1 MAQESRM
8 RDLDQS
14 QGSSVD
20 RPRRGWL
27 ARNWIWLVPTTLVG
41 LGLFWC
47 GACLG
52 IYAAVFGVLKSS
64 APYQMA
70 LDRVQNEP
78 RLIRRLGEPIEDA
91 GWFPTGEVNA
101 EDDRG
106 DARLD
111 LDVAGPKG
119 KAHVHAEARRITGHW
134 GLTRVEVIAEG
145 GQRIVLDVSR
155 DEEAGGEAPLFR
167 PEAGHLPPP

>member
-1 MAQESRM
+1 M

-14 QGSSVD
+14 EGSSVD

-41 LGLFWC
+41 LGLFC
-47 GACLG
+47 SGACVG

-70 LDRVQNEP
+70 LERVQSEP
-78 RLIRRLGEPIEDA
+78 QLIRRLGEPIEGV
-91 GWFPTGEVNA
+91 GWFPSGEVND
-101 EDDRG
+101 ENDRG

-119 KAHVHAEARRITGHW
+119 KAHVHAEARRIAGHW
-134 GLTRVEVIAEG
+134 GLTRVEVTPDG
-145 GQRIVLDVSR
+145 GPRIVLDLSK

-167 PEAGHLPPP
+167 PQPGHSPPP